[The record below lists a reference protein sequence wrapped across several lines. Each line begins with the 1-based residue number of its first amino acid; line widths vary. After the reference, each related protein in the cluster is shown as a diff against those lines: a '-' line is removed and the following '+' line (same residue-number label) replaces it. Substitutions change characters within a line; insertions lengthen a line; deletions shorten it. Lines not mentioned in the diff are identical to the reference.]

1 MIKPLEQ
8 ILGKIFRKE
17 ETVRTKDISDKV
29 PKPQATKPK

>member
-8 ILGKIFRKE
+8 ILGKIYRKVKA
-17 ETVRTKDISDKV
+17 VRTKDISGKV

>member
-8 ILGKIFRKE
+8 ILGKIFGKVE
-17 ETVRTKDISDKV
+17 AVRTKDISDKV

>member
-8 ILGKIFRKE
+8 ILGKIFRRVE
-17 ETVRTKDISDKV
+17 AVRTKDISDKV